1 MPELFNDDTN
11 RRGLIRW
18 GGEASD
24 GFGMVV
30 AEAPSFDKPKRKTTV
45 FNVPGRNGSVLFQE
59 NAFEDVTRSYKVWV
73 AEETTEDS
81 GGDIT
86 GTLEERVDAITAW
99 LNSKNGYQKLED
111 SFEPEVYRL
120 AYYSGGNDISNDMQQ
135 YGAATLTFT
144 CRPERFLK
152 SGETPVTVTTGAT
165 LTNPSR
171 FASKPF
177 IHIEGT
183 GTVELSI
190 GGQAIVITG
199 LVDYINIDCER
210 MNAYR
215 ETSENMNDHV
225 AGTFPSIASGNN
237 TVTIIGT
244 TTLVQ
249 ITPNYFTI

>member
-1 MPELFNDDTN
+1 MPNFLPDTN
-11 RRGLIRW
+11 RQGLLVW
-18 GGEASD
+18 GGERSVD
-24 GFGMVV
+24 YGMVV
-30 AEAPSFDKPKRKTTV
+30 DAAPAFDKPKRKQTI

-59 NAFEDVTRSYKVWV
+59 NAFEDVTRSYHVWV

-81 GGDIT
+81 GGNIS

-99 LNSKNGYQKLED
+99 LNSKTGYQKLED
-111 SFEPEVYRL
+111 NFEPDVYRL
-120 AYYSGGNDISNDMQQ
+120 AYYSGGNDITNEMTQ
-135 YGAATLTFT
+135 YGATTLTFT

-152 SGETPVTVTTGAT
+152 SGETAVTVTTGAT
-165 LTNPSR
+165 LNNPSR

-177 IHIEGT
+177 IHIEGS

-190 GGQAIVITG
+190 GSQTIVVTG
-199 LVDYINIDCER
+199 LIDYINIDCER

-225 AGTFPSIASGNN
+225 AGAFPLMLSGNN
-237 TVTIIGT
+237 VITITGT